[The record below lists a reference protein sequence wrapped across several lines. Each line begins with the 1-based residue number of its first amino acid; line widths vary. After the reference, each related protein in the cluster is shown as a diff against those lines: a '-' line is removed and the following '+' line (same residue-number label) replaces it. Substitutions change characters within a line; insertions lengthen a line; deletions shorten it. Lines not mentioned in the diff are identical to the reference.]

1 MQAATTTTTTTAAAD
16 IEELLD
22 NDDLDGGD
30 LLDLGYDGD
39 SDSALAPNL
48 DDESSRQRE
57 LEESRLNIS
66 AILEGSNNNSNNS
79 NNSNNYLNS
88 MSALLNQTTVM
99 DGGILPS
106 HLEDL
111 SHTTQLSSQLNRNE
125 QSMLTT
131 DSGEYISYE
140 DLCRQH
146 MEKFMTGV
154 EKFTRETKLVRRVNE
169 WETRIVPMLEDQD
182 RHEQFDIRKERSVL
196 LSELRAIEQVKVE
209 EAEERQRKQKEES
222 KAGEGAEDSEDEY
235 KEGEEEENE
244 EDRMGEK
251 VRQPE
256 VALRELAM
264 SRQPF
269 EVSRMFVSLLQ
280 MVGIHFGD

>member
-1 MQAATTTTTTTAAAD
+1 MQATTTITTTTATAD

-66 AILEGSNNNSNNS
+66 AILEGSNTNTNSS
-79 NNSNNYLNS
+79 NYLNS

-106 HLEDL
+106 HLDDL
-111 SHTTQLSSQLNRNE
+111 SHINQLSGQINRNE
-125 QSMLTT
+125 QSMLAT

-196 LSELRAIEQVKVE
+196 LTELRAIKQVKVE
-209 EAEERQRKQKEES
+209 EAEERQRKQKEER
-222 KAGEGAEDSEDEY
+222 KAGEDDEDSEDEY
-235 KEGEEEENE
+235 KEGEEEEEEE
-244 EDRMGEK
+244 EDGMGEK

-280 MVGIHFGD
+280 MVGIHSRD